1 MSVPKR
7 KSHNDVASSSARPR
21 GRCPVS
27 VCDAT
32 VAGSGETSVNIYV
45 RAVPPRIRTCASATE
60 TVPFQR
66 AWQRQG
72 RHCRGWR
79 TGRLVGGVPRS
90 GTAKSRPKSWPKGRP
105 SRFLTM
111 HCALSRRASLHRL
124 SSRPRGTH
132 RRRLLAPWNLPQAL
146 SQHLSLHTA
155 SRHRL
160 LVIWWAPLRARPRW
174 RRRSPA
180 GSGFISSAN

>member
-32 VAGSGETSVNIYV
+32 VAGSGETSVNIYM

-66 AWQRQG
+66 AWRRQG
-72 RHCRGWR
+72 RHCRDIFFH
-79 TGRLVGGVPRS
+79 
-90 GTAKSRPKSWPKGRP
+90 
-105 SRFLTM
+105 RF
-111 HCALSRRASLHRL
+111 SLHSGAPRWQL
-124 SSRPRGTH
+124 SSENRMTARH
-132 RRRLLAPWNLPQAL
+132 RQAIWSMPSVCVQAL
-146 SQHLSLHTA
+146 LSPLHRHLC
-155 SRHRL
+155 RNDGG
-160 LVIWWAPLRARPRW
+160 LVARCVRVARAHLQLSFTDP
-174 RRRSPA
+174 
-180 GSGFISSAN
+180 GTV